1 MIAMK
6 NTSVEHLV
14 RKRGFFI
21 QKIEDIHVYN
31 ESMKKV
37 VKKMDEFLVEV
48 YGDKKKVEKVKVKRE
63 GLEEESRKE
72 NDKGLGT
79 DEIDVVISPDQNKK

>member
-1 MIAMK
+1 MK

-63 GLEEESRKE
+63 VLEEESRKE